1 MLNICCLLKVLYFS
15 VLIKIINNSTKNKQM
30 ATQHFIQI
38 ECISVEQFKNELLTE
53 IKQLLETYVSQQ
65 TEQDEI
71 LSREQ
76 TAELLKISL
85 VTLWKWTN
93 NDIIPAYRI
102 GKKVRYK
109 KSEVLASLKPKNRFN
124 F

>member
-1 MLNICCLLKVLYFS
+1 MLNICCLFKVLYFS
-15 VLIKIINNSTKNKQM
+15 VLIKNINNSTKNIQM

-38 ECISVEQFKNELLTE
+38 ECISVEQFKNELLAE
-53 IKQLLETYVSQQ
+53 IKQLLETFNSLQM
-65 TEQDEI
+65 EQDEI

>member
-15 VLIKIINNSTKNKQM
+15 VLIKIINNSTKNMHM

-38 ECISVEQFKNELLTE
+38 ECISVEQFKNELLVE
-53 IKQLLETYVSQQ
+53 IKQLLEAFNSLQ

>member
-1 MLNICCLLKVLYFS
+1 
-15 VLIKIINNSTKNKQM
+15 M
-30 ATQHFIQI
+30 ATQHIIQI

-53 IKQLLETYVSQQ
+53 IKLLLETFNNLQ

-85 VTLWKWTN
+85 VTLWKWTKT
-93 NDIIPAYRI
+93 DIIPAYRI
-102 GKKVRYK
+102 GYKVRYK
-109 KSEVLASLKPKNRFN
+109 KSEVLASLKPKNRF
-124 F
+124 

>member
-1 MLNICCLLKVLYFS
+1 MR
-15 VLIKIINNSTKNKQM
+15 M

-38 ECISVEQFKNELLTE
+38 ECISVEQFKNELLAE
-53 IKQLLETYVSQQ
+53 IKQLLETYMSQQ

-71 LSREQ
+71 LSRQQ
-76 TAELLKISL
+76 TAELLKVSL
-85 VTLWKWTN
+85 VTLWDWTKK
-93 NDIIPAYRI
+93 DIIPAYRI

>member
-1 MLNICCLLKVLYFS
+1 MH
-15 VLIKIINNSTKNKQM
+15 M

-38 ECISVEQFKNELLTE
+38 ECISVEQFKNELLAE
-53 IKQLLETYVSQQ
+53 IKLLLETFNNLQ

-85 VTLWKWTN
+85 VTLWKWTKK
-93 NDIIPAYRI
+93 DIIPAYRI
-102 GKKVRYK
+102 GYKVRYK

>member
-1 MLNICCLLKVLYFS
+1 
-15 VLIKIINNSTKNKQM
+15 M

-38 ECISVEQFKNELLTE
+38 ECISVEQFKSELLTE
-53 IKQLLETYVSQQ
+53 IKQLLETFNSLQ

-102 GKKVRYK
+102 GKKVLYK

>member
-1 MLNICCLLKVLYFS
+1 M
-15 VLIKIINNSTKNKQM
+15 QM

-38 ECISVEQFKNELLTE
+38 ECISVEQFKNELLAE

-76 TAELLKISL
+76 TAEL
-85 VTLWKWTN
+85 
-93 NDIIPAYRI
+93 
-102 GKKVRYK
+102 
-109 KSEVLASLKPKNRFN
+109 
-124 F
+124 

>member
-1 MLNICCLLKVLYFS
+1 MH
-15 VLIKIINNSTKNKQM
+15 M

-38 ECISVEQFKNELLTE
+38 ECISVEQFKNELLAE
-53 IKQLLETYVSQQ
+53 IKQLLETYISQQ